1 MFQDSADMSGMGNQL
16 YRAKKKLEEQEIINQ
31 ELQKKHISSM
41 TEHSMSVLY
50 LAFILQNNPN
60 ANITTVMIFCNSVKQ
75 SVPGYCY
82 AQDGE

>member
-1 MFQDSADMSGMGNQL
+1 
-16 YRAKKKLEEQEIINQ
+16 
-31 ELQKKHISSM
+31 M

-60 ANITTVMIFCNSVKQ
+60 AKTTTVMIFCNSVKQ
-75 SVPGYCY
+75 YVPGYCY

>member
-1 MFQDSADMSGMGNQL
+1 MFQDSADMPGMGKEL

-31 ELQKKHISSM
+31 ELQKNISSM

-60 ANITTVMIFCNSVKQ
+60 AKTTTVMIFCNSVKQ
-75 SVPGYCY
+75 YVPGYCY

>member
-1 MFQDSADMSGMGNQL
+1 MFQDTTDMPVMGNEL
-16 YRAKKKLEEQEIINQ
+16 DRSKKNLEEQEIINQ
-31 ELQKKHISSM
+31 ELQKNISSM

-60 ANITTVMIFCNSVKQ
+60 AKTTTVMIFCNSVKQ
-75 SVPGYCY
+75 YVPGYCY